1 MSLRMAVCHTGSDT
15 TMHHV
20 TRQGAQGVIQNM
32 LVTALNLYL
41 RHIQNYK
48 LSASHRLICITE
60 TCFNTVFR
68 GNVVHLKL
76 HLTAQNVN
84 RIQQAAVQI
93 LLRTVLLSQLT
104 SENLKQETSYFRT
117 AFLNRRAAARYRP
130 WHQLYRAARDSPGI
144 DN

>member
-60 TCFNTVFR
+60 TV
-68 GNVVHLKL
+68 
-76 HLTAQNVN
+76 
-84 RIQQAAVQI
+84 
-93 LLRTVLLSQLT
+93 
-104 SENLKQETSYFRT
+104 
-117 AFLNRRAAARYRP
+117 
-130 WHQLYRAARDSPGI
+130 
-144 DN
+144 